1 MRRRLAALSLTLA
14 TSACISAPSP
24 LNPAL
29 RGSVGVPHAGVLTE
43 ASELPKS
50 GTGFT
55 RFRQHSPN
63 YFGGEKLVSALE
75 RVSEKLAQSDPNG
88 APIVVGDLSAAYG
101 GKIPGHNSHRTG
113 RDVDLLFF
121 YRTSRGAVVT
131 APGFIHVES
140 DGLARVS
147 ETGELLLFDV
157 ERQWRLFRALLEEPE
172 LGVQFLFVSHTI
184 EALVIDY
191 ARARGE
197 PLELIYRAQSVM
209 LEPKDSTPHDDHVH
223 VRVACSPEE
232 TFTGCSGGGPYW
244 EWLDPLP
251 LPSELDSATLSWAA
265 QDEPLEPLTPLEQNA
280 ILSERSPGAAAGSA
294 RGNE

>member
-1 MRRRLAALSLTLA
+1 MRAGFAAAFVALT

-24 LNPAL
+24 LNPSL
-29 RGSVGVPHAGVLTE
+29 RGSVGVPHSGVLT
-43 ASELPKS
+43 AGSELPKS
-50 GTGFT
+50 GAGFT

-63 YFGGEKLVSALE
+63 YFGGERLVGAIQ
-75 RVSEKLAQSDPNG
+75 RVAEKIAKSDPNG
-88 APIVVGDLSAAYG
+88 APLVVGDLSASYG

-131 APGFIHVES
+131 APGFVHVES
-140 DGLARVS
+140 DGLARVP
-147 ETGELLLFDV
+147 ETGQLLMFDA
-157 ERQWRLFRALLEEPE
+157 ERQWRLFRALLEEPG
-172 LGVQFLFVSHTI
+172 LGVQFLFVSTTV
-184 EALVIDY
+184 EALIIDY

-197 PLELIYRAQSVM
+197 PLELIHRAQSVM

-232 TFTGCSGGGPYW
+232 AFTGCSGGGPHW

-251 LPSELDSATLSWAA
+251 LPPELDATALSWAA
-265 QDEPLEPLTPLEQNA
+265 EDEPLAPLSPLEQNA
-280 ILSERSPGAAAGSA
+280 ILSELSLGDAA
-294 RGNE
+294 NERRVE